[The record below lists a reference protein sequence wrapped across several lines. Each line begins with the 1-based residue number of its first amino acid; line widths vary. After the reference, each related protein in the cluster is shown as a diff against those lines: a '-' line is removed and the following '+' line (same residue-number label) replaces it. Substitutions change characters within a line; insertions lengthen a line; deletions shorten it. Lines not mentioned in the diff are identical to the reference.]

1 MNQDAT
7 ARRRRRRVAS
17 RVAGPPTAAIDT
29 PAIVDQSRQ
38 AATTDATSDPAP
50 TDTQQTEQK
59 TEQLDSGRRRTR
71 RQRSQRRSDDP
82 QDFGGGTVM
91 PPDRPNRG
99 RPTIEHGGENSTD
112 EHSTGQRSANESVV
126 AQGVPAA
133 GRRNDARRSDHGL
146 RGLEASRSTQVS
158 PTVAMRA
165 REYATPTAE
174 DLAEAERDVQLVRRK
189 YVPPTPLQAS
199 RRRGGRRDPAD

>member
-7 ARRRRRRVAS
+7 ARRRRRPAAS
-17 RVAGPPTAAIDT
+17 RAAGPPTAAIDT
-29 PAIVDQSRQ
+29 PAANLDQSGP
-38 AATTDATSDPAP
+38 ATATNDSSDPAP
-50 TDTQQTEQK
+50 ADPQQTEQNAELR

-82 QDFGGGTVM
+82 QDSGGGSVM
-91 PPDRPNRG
+91 PPDRPSRA
-99 RPTIEHGGENSTD
+99 RPAIEPRGENSTD
-112 EHSTGQRSANESVV
+112 EQDADESVA
-126 AQGVPAA
+126 AQGVPTA

-158 PTVAMRA
+158 PTAAMRA

-199 RRRGGRRDPAD
+199 RRRGRRCDPAD